1 MLNLVSRWILSPL
14 ESCPSPMVEDWQ
26 ACAAANGCAPDQI
39 DQAAA
44 KAEEFYPSYALPIAR
59 QYARQWD
66 APFHGGGVA
75 LVYCEMDI
83 THLQAAQKDQRLT
96 IFSSLDDAVEQPAV
110 DSHAHLF
117 DLPAALPRRPMLHAL
132 CPLHWRKPARP
143 STLRELL
150 AALSARHVK
159 FSASE

>member
-117 DLPAALPRRPMLHAL
+117 DLPAASNVTDVTHVTSAAAA
-132 CPLHWRKPARP
+132 KPARP

>member
-1 MLNLVSRWILSPL
+1 
-14 ESCPSPMVEDWQ
+14 MVEDWQ

-117 DLPAALPRRPMLHAL
+117 DLPAASNVTDVTHVTSAAAA
-132 CPLHWRKPARP
+132 KPARP

-150 AALSARHVK
+150 AALSVRHVK
-159 FSASE
+159 FGASE